1 MITKITFS
9 HLIYLCSQ
17 LSNHVSSD
25 VATSD
30 VATSDVATSDT
41 PGYVRAFL
49 IAVIIE

>member
-30 VATSDVATSDT
+30 VATSDT